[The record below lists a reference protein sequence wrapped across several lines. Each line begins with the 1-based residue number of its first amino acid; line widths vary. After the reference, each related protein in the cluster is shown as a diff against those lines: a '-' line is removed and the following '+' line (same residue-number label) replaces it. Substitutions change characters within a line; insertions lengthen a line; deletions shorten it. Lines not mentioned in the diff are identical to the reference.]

1 MNDEKK
7 LEEAQAL
14 VARLV
19 ELEAEVT
26 GIVGGFKK
34 KEDFARR
41 FLSFSHNTWTQLK
54 AGTYYD
60 GRIWSKSDDMREC
73 ISDIEGRLPQLRAA
87 KAYEKTFLETAFVK
101 AAKGRVSRARDDAD
115 GRRIVVCLA
124 PTGYGKTAVANYF
137 VSKGAVKVEGSQ
149 SWKSSY
155 RSFCSAI
162 ATACG
167 TPVPVGAKQDR
178 AEEAML
184 KALSTR
190 DGTLVIDEANTLSG
204 PCANGIKEIVNRTGW
219 TVVLLAIPEFW
230 DSFLEGNQ
238 GEVRQVINRCQR
250 VIRQETILTED
261 VKLFLKRQG
270 LPEAFA
276 SDVTAEANYFGGFR
290 TVNSLIDEIKGDPTK
305 DSLDKAVRRFRQN
318 VAAFNLKK

>member
-1 MNDEKK
+1 MNDEQK
-7 LEEAQAL
+7 LNEAKALIERLGELQEE
-14 VARLV
+14 
-19 ELEAEVT
+19 
-26 GIVGGFKK
+26 IVSICGEKYRGS
-34 KEDFARR
+34 EFAKR
-41 FLSFSHNTWTQLK
+41 FLSFSHNTWTQLRSGK
-54 AGTYYD
+54 YYE

-87 KAYEKTFLETAFVK
+87 KEYENKFLETAFVK

-137 VSKGAVKVEGSQ
+137 VSKGAFKVEGSQ

-178 AEEAML
+178 AEDAMI

-219 TVVLLAIPEFW
+219 TVVMLAIPEFW

-250 VIRQETILTED
+250 VIRQERILTED

-270 LPEAFA
+270 LPETFA
-276 SDVTAEANYFGGFR
+276 TAIADEANYFGGFR
-290 TVNSLIDEIKGDPTK
+290 TVKSLIDEIKGDPSK
-305 DSLDKAVRRFRQN
+305 DSLDKAVKSFRQN